1 MSKNVRLLI
10 IGNGDPELQQLIE
23 AGFAEIGQTFE
34 SSSLDEDGVSILDCL
49 SSDEVPVVIK
59 PI

>member
-1 MSKNVRLLI
+1 MSKSVRLLI
-10 IGNGDPELQQLIE
+10 IGGGDPELQQLIE
-23 AGFAEIGQTFE
+23 AGFAEIGQIFE
-34 SSSLDEDGVSILDCL
+34 SSSVDEDGVSILDYL

>member
-23 AGFAEIGQTFE
+23 AGFAEIGRTCE
-34 SSSLDEDGVSILDCL
+34 TSSFDEDDVSILDRL

-59 PI
+59 PV